1 MKRAPVIPRHTTH
14 TQSTEDTSS
23 PAPAAPMVDSLIAR
37 VGAMA
42 RGNAISLPVCGREVK
57 FTLEVLRGDS
67 VESASRV
74 WSGNERDQE
83 LLTEDALDDLIPSAF
98 GRRVS
103 DVIEIADGSRRRKA
117 AILTESDYR
126 ILVGELDDEQ
136 MAALS
141 RLGNDYRPTSAYERG
156 LRYTSRLQNE
166 FAGNISALAD
176 AENISRKIIT
186 RCINTAKLPKSV
198 VALFAHPGELSARSG
213 EALQKAF
220 ADKEELLK
228 QQAETLHDQKK
239 AGLIFEAEEVIS
251 LLTSVLKQSSASRVN
266 LSSRHQFAPGATALY
281 KGDKMVLNLDRS
293 RIPAE
298 CIEKIEAILKELEK
312 LGV

>member
-1 MKRAPVIPRHTTH
+1 
-14 TQSTEDTSS
+14 
-23 PAPAAPMVDSLIAR
+23 
-37 VGAMA
+37 
-42 RGNAISLPVCGREVK
+42 
-57 FTLEVLRGDS
+57 
-67 VESASRV
+67 
-74 WSGNERDQE
+74 
-83 LLTEDALDDLIPSAF
+83 EDALDDLIPSFLLTGQQTPAF

-251 LLTSVLKQSSASRVN
+251 LLTSVLKQSRASRVN

-312 LGV
+312 PGV